1 MIGQLAL
8 RNILGAGLRTWL
20 NVLVLSFAFVSII
33 ATHGLF
39 IGMGEQVTHAMVDAE
54 CGGGQYWQK
63 NYDPQDMLSIPDAH
77 AVVPVPLKRMIDEEL
92 ATPVLVLQGTLF
104 PKGRIQPVLLK
115 GIDPDQKILSI
126 PSGFLARRDIELP
139 ALIGQRMAQS
149 TGLNTGD
156 WVTIRWRDAYGTF
169 DARDIQIVQVMKTSV
184 QTIDLGQI
192 WLPLKTIQTLSGM
205 ESEASYVVAAQKKAE
220 ILTLSDWNFKSVDFL
235 LADVKALVQSKTV
248 GSSILYA
255 ILIAL
260 AMLAIFNSQVLS
272 IFKRK
277 REMGTLMAL
286 GFTRQRVI
294 QLFTLEGT
302 LHSVLAALMAA
313 VYGIPL
319 LTRFAKKGWVIP
331 QAMDSYGFAIGE
343 KLFPSYSV
351 GLIIGTALIVLVT
364 TTIVSFLPT
373 RKITKLEPT
382 AALRGRLK

>member
-20 NVLVLSFAFVSII
+20 NVLVLSIAFVSII

-63 NYDPQDMLSIPDAH
+63 DYDPYDRLSIRDAH
-77 AVVPVPLKRMIDEEL
+77 GVVPGPLKRMIEEEL

-126 PSGFLARRDIELP
+126 PSRFLDGREIELP

-149 TGLNTGD
+149 TGLKTGD
-156 WVTIRWRDAYGTF
+156 WVTIRWRDANGTF
-169 DARDIQIVQVMKTSV
+169 DARDIRIVQVMKTSV
-184 QTIDLGQI
+184 QSIDLGQI
-192 WLPLKTIQTLSGM
+192 WLPLKTIQLLSGM
-205 ESEASYVVAAQKKAE
+205 EGEASYIVTAQTGAE
-220 ILTLSDWNFKSVDFL
+220 IIAVPDWNFKSVDYL
-235 LADVKALVQSKTV
+235 LADVKALVQNKTV

-294 QLFTLEGT
+294 HLFTLEGT
-302 LHSVLAALMAA
+302 LHSVLAALVAA

-319 LTRFAKKGWVIP
+319 LTHFAQKGWIIP

-343 KLFPSYSV
+343 KLFPSYSA
-351 GLIIGTALIVLVT
+351 GLIVGTALIVLVT

-382 AALRGRLK
+382 VALRGRLK